1 MKIIKKVNKEK
12 IEQLLKSSMPEAG
25 FNLLKT
31 INDPKLTED
40 LADLIQ
46 SVVRSKYF
54 EEVSDQKEVDKG
66 LEILNDLLPNL
77 ASLDMSCCYMKKV
90 DISKFT
96 NLTSLD
102 LSYCDFLENVDGI
115 DELKNLTSLDLKNSP
130 LLTNLDV
137 EKIKNLPNLDF
148 DMDVVGLRDEIGLI
162 LPKVETGYFDEWYD
176 TLDEFLD
183 NDFDFQKGI
192 SEDGFFGKFILLL
205 IDESDFYDQNYNFQG
220 PVTARWRAGRG
231 TPDEFKDASPY
242 TVHRIDKETTGV
254 LIVAKNRKYAQLFT
268 SLFRIRKIHKS
279 YLCICVGTLDKNKGT
294 FIDELLYYEGSKRI
308 KTKAITHFEVL
319 DTNNNYSFL
328 RLNPETGRKHQLR
341 KQLLIHGCPILGDDK
356 YRITDNHSKKN
367 ILMLHAHKIN
377 FSIAGLKYS
386 FSAQLPITFKK
397 TLKER
402 YLKNF

>member
-1 MKIIKKVNKEK
+1 MTKVQSDISKIKDILQSENC
-12 IEQLLKSSMPEAG
+12 EAG
-25 FNLLKT
+25 FELLRTK
-31 INDPKLTED
+31 NDPALNEA
-40 LADLIQ
+40 LSDLIQ
-46 SVVRSKYF
+46 STVRSKYF

-192 SEDGFFGKFILLL
+192 SEDGYFGKFILLL

-231 TPDEFKDASPY
+231 TPDEFKDALGGWLTP
-242 TVHRIDKETTGV
+242 
-254 LIVAKNRKYAQLFT
+254 
-268 SLFRIRKIHKS
+268 
-279 YLCICVGTLDKNKGT
+279 KGMDYEIENAPT
-294 FIDELLYYEGSKRI
+294 KDEVVILLYTLGEPMS
-308 KTKAITHFEVL
+308 AITSYSKQTDQFSYDCDECFETL
-319 DTNNNYSFL
+319 TFA
-328 RLNPETGRKHQLR
+328 ETIQVDPDDEWVRC
-341 KQLLIHGCPILGDDK
+341 CPDC
-356 YRITDNHSKKN
+356 
-367 ILMLHAHKIN
+367 A
-377 FSIAGLKYS
+377 
-386 FSAQLPITFKK
+386 
-397 TLKER
+397 KER
-402 YLKNF
+402 NKK